1 MNRTS
6 LWIGCCWAVAA
17 AGTAAIIGWN
27 MHIGWRFGLAFV
39 VAASIGGAFLLF
51 SRQQQ
56 RQRERMLQETQL
68 AAIHLMN
75 HQRHDWMNDLQLL
88 YGYVRLKKYDKLPD
102 CVETIKERMAE
113 ESRIAKLGF
122 PELVMFL
129 MQHRTSGG
137 TMPLKVM
144 IPEPLELDRLNL
156 EVDTVR
162 LTNMIIE
169 TVNTFRFASKE
180 QGDVYCPLQL
190 AIWCESSQ
198 LNIQYQLEGKLL
210 RPGEVAEKLRRIAM
224 ERGVRLE
231 QLSANHHDGQDA
243 YQIVVPCSA

>member
-6 LWIGCCWAVAA
+6 LWIGCCFAVAA
-17 AGTAAIIGWN
+17 VSATAIIGCN
-27 MHIGWRFGLAFV
+27 MHIGWRIGLTFV
-39 VAASIGGAFLLF
+39 MAASIGAAFWLF
-51 SRQQQ
+51 SRQLK
-56 RQRERMLQETQL
+56 RRSEEMLQDAQL
-68 AAIHLMN
+68 SAIQLMN

-113 ESRIAKLGF
+113 ESRIAKLGL
-122 PELVMFL
+122 PELIMFL

-137 TMPLKVM
+137 TMPLKVI

-156 EVDTVR
+156 TVDAVR
-162 LTNMIIE
+162 LTNMIVE
-169 TVNTFRFASKE
+169 SVHTFRFASKE
-180 QGDVYCPLQL
+180 QGDAYCPLQL
-190 AIWCESSQ
+190 AIWCEPNQ

-231 QLSANHHDGQDA
+231 QLSANQHDGQNA
-243 YQIVVPCSA
+243 YHIVVPCSA